1 MRTILAICLLTA
13 TFTFTPSANAA
24 AACDPTYS
32 ACAFTGSA
40 NYGDCTNGYS
50 YNYAYAFTALGY
62 AYVGTSCG
70 GYPGYYSYSG
80 IYAGTSTPAGY
91 NYLYWAGYDFFGYE
105 GCYSESYTALV
116 YMQTPLCD
124 VAGAPPGIPG
134 VLP

>member
-13 TFTFTPSANAA
+13 TFAFIPSAD

-32 ACAFTGSA
+32 ACTGSG
-40 NYGDCTNGYS
+40 NWGDCNNGYS

-62 AYVGTSCG
+62 AYVATSCG

-80 IYAGTSTPAGY
+80 IYVVTYTPAGY
-91 NYLYWAGYDFFGYE
+91 NDHYWVGYNFFGYE
-105 GCYSESYTALV
+105 GCYSDSYNALG
-116 YMQTPLCD
+116 YTETPLCA
-124 VAGAPPGIPG
+124 VAGAPPGVPG